1 MTKIIIRLYT
11 VLLLMMLGVTGTWGQ
26 TTYYVFKYDGH
37 YVAHDGSSMICV
49 ENNFSVAKCLWEFT
63 FGSEANQKYLKTY
76 GSDHWLHYNL
86 VENTEDTYTLLLK
99 NTKNGWYSADP
110 TNGIQKESG
119 VGICYND
126 ATPCWEL
133 VTYTEDAK
141 KALGVE
147 VTMTEM
153 SYTNVSSSIGGGPD
167 VISATGTYSYNVKA
181 TNINTLSY
189 LTFTL
194 DEQKFYWY
202 ENSDHDALPEDWG
215 NVTKTSLTKIW
226 SLTGGDG
233 YASVDAT
240 GKLTVTSRPATD
252 VTMTLTC
259 TLSYNGHSLV
269 VEKEIILA
277 KPVVNPTVSLS
288 DKTITIGPAESNVT
302 YYYTTGATEPLTDT
316 PTTSLTPY
324 SEPFE
329 LGDGI
334 SCIKVIADHYG
345 EVSEVKVYDV
355 LYFSEGPTTGS
366 GTATVAPFIYSC
378 DLTTGLTPYIISRVT
393 PFDHSVI
400 LTPLEYIPQGV
411 PVLLVDATGT
421 KKGLQIISW
430 NPIDLEGINNDENN
444 ENDITP
450 ITDSQKAANML
461 HVTDKDGMAVADAQV
476 YMYYKGE
483 FILTFASEPEK
494 PMKPGRFFLYNPNYQ
509 PASTTTPVTTPS
521 TGGGDTSGARL
532 RLVIEETTG
541 MDEVRWKMD
550 DGRCDDWYTLDGRRL
565 TGQPTQKGVY
575 LNNGY
580 KVVIK

>member
-37 YVAHDGSSMICV
+37 YMAHNGSSEICV
-49 ENNFSVAKCLWEFT
+49 ENNFSIAKCLWEFT
-63 FGSEANQKYLKTY
+63 YGSEANQKYLKAY

-99 NTKNGWYSADP
+99 DTKSGWYSADP

-147 VTMTEM
+147 VTMTET
-153 SYTNVSSSIGGGPD
+153 SYTSVSSSIGGGPD
-167 VISATGTYSYNVKA
+167 VISATGAYTYNVKA
-181 TNINTLSY
+181 TSINTLSCY
-189 LTFTL
+189 AFTL
-194 DEQKFYWY
+194 GEQTRYWY
-202 ENSDHDALPEDWG
+202 ENGDHDALPEDWG
-215 NVTKTSLTKIW
+215 NVTSLTKTW
-226 SLTGGDG
+226 SLTGGGD

-259 TLSYNGHSLV
+259 TLSFNSHSLV

-277 KPVVNPTVSLS
+277 KPVGTPTVRLAA
-288 DKTITIGPAESNVT
+288 DKTVTIGPTESNVT
-302 YYYTTGATEPLTDT
+302 YYYTAGATEPLTDT
-316 PTTSLTPY
+316 PTTSSTPY
-324 SEPFE
+324 IEPFE

-345 EVSEVKVYDV
+345 EVSKVTVYDI
-355 LYFSEGPTTGS
+355 LYFSNALSSGGS
-366 GTATVAPFIYSC
+366 VAPFVYFC
-378 DLTTGLTPYIISRVT
+378 DLEKPAGLTPYIVSRVT
-393 PFDHSVI
+393 PYDHSVI

-411 PVLLVDATGT
+411 PVLLVDATGANT
-421 KKGLQIISW
+421 GLRNLTVTALGDFAELPENKDEDLTNDRKPIS
-430 NPIDLEGINNDENN
+430 
-444 ENDITP
+444 
-450 ITDSQKAANML
+450 DSQKAANML

-483 FILTFASEPEK
+483 FVLTFASEPEK

-509 PASTTTPVTTPS
+509 PASTTTTPS

-532 RLVIEETTG
+532 RLVIDETTG
-541 MDEVRWKMD
+541 MDDVRWKKD
-550 DGRCDDWYTLDGRRL
+550 DGRCDDWYTLNGRRL